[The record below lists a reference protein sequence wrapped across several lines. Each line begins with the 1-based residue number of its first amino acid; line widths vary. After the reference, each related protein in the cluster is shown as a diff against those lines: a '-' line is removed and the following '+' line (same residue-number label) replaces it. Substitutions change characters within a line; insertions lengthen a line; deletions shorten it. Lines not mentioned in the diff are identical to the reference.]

1 MRSIETLDL
10 ISQENIDPVRL
21 GCLYDL
27 PMEIKEW
34 ILTARS
40 TKKMTQTQLGEAMGV
55 TKGNV
60 SAWENGRH
68 EPSWSQMLRISE
80 LTGVALPLPTGLQ
93 QGGKRWPFTVDQHLF
108 ESMPLTEREKIDE
121 YVEYMVNKWHAS
133 AVKSPKS
140 A

>member
-1 MRSIETLDL
+1 MRSIETLDFK
-10 ISQENIDPVRL
+10 SQENIDPL
-21 GCLYDL
+21 GLAGLYDSL
-27 PMEIKEW
+27 MEIKEW

-40 TKKMTQTQLGEAMGV
+40 TSKKTQTQLGEELGV

-68 EPSWSQMLRISE
+68 EPSWSQMLKIAE
-80 LTGVALPLPTGLQ
+80 ITGVQLPLPKQISTA
-93 QGGKRWPFTVDQHLF
+93 GKAWPFSVDQHLY
-108 ESMPLTEREKIDE
+108 ESMPGPERDKIDE
-121 YVEYMVNKWHAS
+121 YVEYMVNKWHAN

>member
-1 MRSIETLDL
+1 MRSIETLDFT
-10 ISQENIDPVRL
+10 SQENIDPL
-21 GCLYDL
+21 GLGGLYDL

-40 TKKMTQTQLGEAMGV
+40 TAKMTQTQLGEELGV

-68 EPSWSQMLRISE
+68 EPSWSQMLKISE
-80 LTGVALPLPTGLQ
+80 LTGVALPLPPGM
-93 QGGKRWPFTVDQHLF
+93 KSAAKSWPFTIDQHLF
-108 ESMPLTEREKIDE
+108 ESMPLSEREKIDE
-121 YVEYMVNKWHAS
+121 YVEYMVNKWHMA